1 MPRKKWSNITNVD
14 KKTIKD
20 LKEKDVICLPSDKGT
35 EFCIIQKDRYSQ
47 AALDHLNDSNTYQKV
62 PRMTAKTV
70 ENKVNLVWK
79 NICSRN
85 KFPPFVVKSF
95 VASNTELPKFYHLI
109 KTHKTGPDIKIRP
122 IVSNI
127 NGPTQR
133 ISWLLSKTLKP
144 LLTSVPTHLENSYE
158 LIERIQDGD
167 SNNNKTLP
175 YPCSLDVV
183 SLYTSIP
190 IQEAIDNTVDR
201 IEHGTFHL
209 SRLDVAELLN
219 VTLNNMY
226 FTFEDRIF
234 RQTEGLPMGSSISGI
249 LAILFMDKLEQIA
262 LSSYRLISPYKRYVD
277 DIYLQ
282 TANEEKA
289 NEFHD
294 TMNSLHPRLKF
305 EIEKPTA
312 SPEGLSLS
320 LLDFKVTITTNGE
333 SSFEFYKKP
342 AKKPLFVHHQS
353 ALPKRSKTNFIR
365 NERRRIQQRCS
376 TQITS
381 NKHDRDFDN
390 ILRLNGYPERT
401 IHETKHLQN
410 HQRDPQT
417 QTKEWHYLKIP
428 FISDRLNRKITGIFK
443 RENIP
448 VRIAHKSYTLRQ
460 ALSHNTTERKCNR
473 PNCPIADTN
482 LCLQRNTVYQ
492 LTCKACGEYYIGS
505 TTRFLHDRTKE
516 HLTNDNSSVKKH
528 LTTHHRNN
536 SHNIEV
542 KVITRENDPVNL
554 RLYEAYYIRKHKPGL
569 NSREECTELNDLLF

>member
-1 MPRKKWSNITNVD
+1 
-14 KKTIKD
+14 
-20 LKEKDVICLPSDKGT
+20 
-35 EFCIIQKDRYSQ
+35 
-47 AALDHLNDSNTYQKV
+47 
-62 PRMTAKTV
+62 
-70 ENKVNLVWK
+70 
-79 NICSRN
+79 
-85 KFPPFVVKSF
+85 
-95 VASNTELPKFYHLI
+95 
-109 KTHKTGPDIKIRP
+109 
-122 IVSNI
+122 
-127 NGPTQR
+127 
-133 ISWLLSKTLKP
+133 
-144 LLTSVPTHLENSYE
+144 
-158 LIERIQDGD
+158 
-167 SNNNKTLP
+167 
-175 YPCSLDVV
+175 
-183 SLYTSIP
+183 
-190 IQEAIDNTVDR
+190 
-201 IEHGTFHL
+201 
-209 SRLDVAELLN
+209 
-219 VTLNNMY
+219 
-226 FTFEDRIF
+226 
-234 RQTEGLPMGSSISGI
+234 
-249 LAILFMDKLEQIA
+249 
-262 LSSYRLISPYKRYVD
+262 
-277 DIYLQ
+277 
-282 TANEEKA
+282 
-289 NEFHD
+289 
-294 TMNSLHPRLKF
+294 MNSLHLRLKF

-320 LLDFKVTITTNGE
+320 LLDLQVPITTNGE
-333 SSFEFYKKP
+333 SSFEFYRKP

-428 FISDRLNRKITGIFK
+428 FISDRLKRKITRIFK

>member
-1 MPRKKWSNITNVD
+1 
-14 KKTIKD
+14 
-20 LKEKDVICLPSDKGT
+20 
-35 EFCIIQKDRYSQ
+35 
-47 AALDHLNDSNTYQKV
+47 
-62 PRMTAKTV
+62 MTAKTV

-79 NICSRN
+79 NNCSRN

-95 VASNTELPKFYHLI
+95 VASNTDLPKFYHLI

-127 NGPTQR
+127 NGPMQR
-133 ISWLLSKTLKP
+133 ISWLLSKALKP
-144 LLTSVPTHLENSYE
+144 LLTSVPGHLENSYE

-175 YPCSLDVV
+175 YPCSLDVA
-183 SLYTSIP
+183 SLYTSTP

-201 IEHGTFHL
+201 IEHSTFHL
-209 SRLDVAELLN
+209 SRLDVPELLN

-226 FTFEDRIF
+226 FTFEDGIL
-234 RQTEGLPMGSSISGI
+234 RQTESLPMGSSISGV
-249 LAILFMDKLEQIA
+249 LGILFMDKLEQIA
-262 LSSYRLISPYKRYVD
+262 LSSYRFISPYKRYVD

-294 TMNSLHPRLKF
+294 TMNGLHPRLKF

-320 LLDFKVTITTNGE
+320 LLDFKVTITTNGDRF
-333 SSFEFYKKP
+333 FELYKKP

-353 ALPKRSKTNFIR
+353 ALLKRSKTNFIR
-365 NERRRIQQRCS
+365 NERRRIQQRFS

-381 NKHDRDFDN
+381 NKHDHDFDN
-390 ILRLNGYPERT
+390 ILCLNGYPER
-401 IHETKHLQN
+401 IIYETKHLQK

-492 LTCKACGEYYIGS
+492 LTYKGCGH
-505 TTRFLHDRTKE
+505 FLK
-516 HLTNDNSSVKKH
+516 S
-528 LTTHHRNN
+528 
-536 SHNIEV
+536 
-542 KVITRENDPVNL
+542 
-554 RLYEAYYIRKHKPGL
+554 
-569 NSREECTELNDLLF
+569 F

>member
-1 MPRKKWSNITNVD
+1 MK
-14 KKTIKD
+14 
-20 LKEKDVICLPSDKGT
+20 
-35 EFCIIQKDRYSQ
+35 
-47 AALDHLNDSNTYQKV
+47 
-62 PRMTAKTV
+62 AKTV
-70 ENKVNLVWK
+70 ENKVNLIWK
-79 NICSRN
+79 NICLRN

-95 VASNTELPKFYHLI
+95 VASNTDLPKFYHLI

-122 IVSNI
+122 IVSNV

-133 ISWLLSKTLKP
+133 ISWLLSKALKP
-144 LLTSVPTHLENSYE
+144 LLTSVPAHLENSYE
-158 LIERIQDGD
+158 LIKRIQDGD

-201 IEHGTFHL
+201 IEHSTFHL

-219 VTLNNMY
+219 VTLKNMY

-262 LSSYRLISPYKRYVD
+262 LSSYRFISPYKRYVD

-294 TMNSLHPRLKF
+294 IMNGLHPRLKF

-333 SSFEFYKKP
+333 SFFEFYKKP

-381 NKHDRDFDN
+381 NKHDHDFDN

-401 IHETKHLQN
+401 IDETKHLQK

-460 ALSHNTTERKCNR
+460 ALSHNTTKRKCNR

-554 RLYEAYYIRKHKPGL
+554 RLHEAYYIRKYKPGL
-569 NSREECTELNDLLF
+569 NSREECSELNDLLF

>member
-1 MPRKKWSNITNVD
+1 
-14 KKTIKD
+14 
-20 LKEKDVICLPSDKGT
+20 
-35 EFCIIQKDRYSQ
+35 
-47 AALDHLNDSNTYQKV
+47 
-62 PRMTAKTV
+62 
-70 ENKVNLVWK
+70 
-79 NICSRN
+79 
-85 KFPPFVVKSF
+85 
-95 VASNTELPKFYHLI
+95 
-109 KTHKTGPDIKIRP
+109 
-122 IVSNI
+122 
-127 NGPTQR
+127 
-133 ISWLLSKTLKP
+133 
-144 LLTSVPTHLENSYE
+144 
-158 LIERIQDGD
+158 
-167 SNNNKTLP
+167 
-175 YPCSLDVV
+175 
-183 SLYTSIP
+183 
-190 IQEAIDNTVDR
+190 
-201 IEHGTFHL
+201 
-209 SRLDVAELLN
+209 
-219 VTLNNMY
+219 
-226 FTFEDRIF
+226 
-234 RQTEGLPMGSSISGI
+234 
-249 LAILFMDKLEQIA
+249 
-262 LSSYRLISPYKRYVD
+262 
-277 DIYLQ
+277 
-282 TANEEKA
+282 
-289 NEFHD
+289 
-294 TMNSLHPRLKF
+294 MNSLHLRLKF

-320 LLDFKVTITTNGE
+320 LLDLQVPITTNGE
-333 SSFEFYKKP
+333 SSFEFYRKP

-516 HLTNDNSSVKKH
+516 HLTNDNSSVKNISQH
-528 LTTHHRNN
+528 TIATTA
-536 SHNIEV
+536 
-542 KVITRENDPVNL
+542 ITL
-554 RLYEAYYIRKHKPGL
+554 KSK
-569 NSREECTELNDLLF
+569 